1 MLGTSGWMDLAR
13 VVLRLVLLSAAMA
26 ATASAASAATYL
38 VALEGDDANPGTMAQ
53 PWRTIGKA
61 AQTLEPGDTVYIRAG
76 TYGERVAPQRS
87 GAPGKYITYAAY
99 PGEAV
104 TIDGDGLDLDR
115 REGLFDIHEREF
127 IRVTGLRVA
136 NSPLTGIAAVRSR
149 QILIDGNHTHNT
161 ASSGIGV
168 WGSEKVVVEGNEVE
182 LACTG
187 RGQEC
192 ITIAGSTHILVA
204 DNHVHN
210 GAPEGRGGEGIDA
223 KDGACYVIIRGNHVH
238 NLSRLGIYVDAWRS
252 DTHDIDVIGNR
263 VHDCAG
269 CGLAAASERG
279 GLLQRVR
286 FMNNVVYRNRSA
298 GIAVAGWNGEYS
310 HPIRNVKIVNN
321 TIYGN
326 GWPGHGWGGGIA
338 VQAADVRDILIRN
351 NICSRNRD
359 WQIRVDADPA
369 RVVVDHNL
377 IDGYRGHANETRG
390 AACLEDDPLF
400 MNPETGDFRLR
411 PGSPAIDVGSSV
423 DAADNDFD
431 GNARPVNA
439 AHDIGAY
446 ESGADRTRP

>member
-1 MLGTSGWMDLAR
+1 MDLAR
-13 VVLRLVLLSAAMA
+13 VVLRVVLLAAAMA
-26 ATASAASAATYL
+26 ATAAAAPAATYV
-38 VALEGDDANPGTMAQ
+38 VALEGDDANQGTMAQ

-61 AQTLEPGDTVYIRAG
+61 AQTLGPGDTVYVRAG

-99 PGEAV
+99 PGDVV
-104 TIDGDGLDLDR
+104 TIDGDGLDLDT

-127 IRVTGLRVA
+127 IRVTGLRVV

-149 QILIDGNHTHNT
+149 QILIDGNHTYNT
-161 ASSGIGV
+161 ASSGIGI

-223 KDGACYVIIRGNHVH
+223 KDGSCYVIIRGNHVH

-252 DTHDIDVIGNR
+252 DTHDIDVIGNT

-286 FMNNVVYRNRSA
+286 FLNNVVYRNRSA
-298 GIAVAGWNGEYS
+298 GIAVAGWNGEYD
-310 HPIRNVKIVNN
+310 HPIHNVKIVNN
-321 TIYGN
+321 TIYDN
-326 GWPGHGWGGGIA
+326 GWPGHSWGGGIA

-351 NICSRNRD
+351 NVCSRNRD

-377 IDGYRGHANETRG
+377 IDGYRAHANESRG
-390 AACLEDDPLF
+390 TAHVEGDPLF
-400 MNPETGDFRLR
+400 VSPETGDFRLR
-411 PGSPAIDVGSSV
+411 ARSPAIDIGSSV
-423 DAADNDFD
+423 DAPDSDID
-431 GNARPVNA
+431 GKARPVGKA
-439 AHDIGAY
+439 CDIGAH
-446 ESGADRTRP
+446 EFQEDGTGR